1 MSALRYCAPESAW
14 RPSTKARRV
23 WTEEGTF
30 NNLVKEIVEENNEHL
45 VVRERSLRRDG
56 RMVFFRVCLKDNII
70 RFVRSE

>member
-1 MSALRYCAPESAW
+1 M
-14 RPSTKARRV
+14 